1 MFSNMVDVKPTLD
14 QTHKSTHD
22 GARTSDHPIWRQEL
36 LPLDLLRLMAL
47 VV

>member
-1 MFSNMVDVKPTLD
+1 MFSHMIDVMPTLD

-36 LPLDLLRLMAL
+36 LLMDLSRLMAL
-47 VV
+47 IV